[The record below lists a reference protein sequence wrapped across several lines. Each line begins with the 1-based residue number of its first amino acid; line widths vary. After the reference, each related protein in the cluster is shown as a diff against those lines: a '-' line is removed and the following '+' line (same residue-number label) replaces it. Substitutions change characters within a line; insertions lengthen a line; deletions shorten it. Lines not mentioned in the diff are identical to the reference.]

1 MTVTRRHLQIAL
13 GLLWLLDA
21 ILQLQPFMFT
31 TGFAHQILAPAGDG
45 QPDWVA
51 GPVRYFAELSAQ
63 HPALFNSGA
72 AGFQLALGGAF
83 LFRRSVRAAI
93 IASIGWSIG
102 IWWFGE
108 GLGGLTSGHA
118 TLITGAPG
126 AAILYGVLA
135 AGCWPHHHR
144 DKPARGLNRAWVTIW
159 VGGALL
165 QLLPAQHDPNALSHQ
180 IRDSANGAPG
190 WLAAIDRAAAGL
202 VTHAGT
208 GGLVFVTTAMA
219 AIGLGALVPGRTRIA
234 AAYTGAA
241 MAALFWLVGQN
252 LGQLYT
258 GHATD
263 ANSGVLLILFAAAI
277 TAPAASRSTVLD
289 RLTATRPRPRPA
301 LAHPVPVPR
310 LRQPTLT
317 EI

>member
-13 GLLWLLDA
+13 GLLWLLDG

-31 TGFAHQILAPAGDG
+31 TGFAQQILAPAGDG
-45 QPDWVA
+45 QTGWVA

-63 HPALFNSGA
+63 HPVLLNSGA

-108 GLGGLTSGHA
+108 GLGGLASGHA
-118 TLITGAPG
+118 TLVTGAPG
-126 AAILYGVLA
+126 AAILYAVLA

-144 DKPARGLNRAWVTIW
+144 ETPARGLDWAWVAIW

-165 QLLPAQHDPNALSHQ
+165 QLLPAQRDPNALSHQ

-202 VTHAGT
+202 VTHAGP
-208 GGLVFVTTAMA
+208 GGLVFVTSALA

-234 AAYTGAA
+234 ATSTGAA

-263 ANSGVLLILFAAAI
+263 PNSGVLLILFAAAVA
-277 TAPAASRSTVLD
+277 APAASRSPALD
-289 RLTATRPRPRPA
+289 RHTATRPRPAPAHPIPA
-301 LAHPVPVPR
+301 LRP
-310 LRQPTLT
+310 RQPTLT
-317 EI
+317 KI